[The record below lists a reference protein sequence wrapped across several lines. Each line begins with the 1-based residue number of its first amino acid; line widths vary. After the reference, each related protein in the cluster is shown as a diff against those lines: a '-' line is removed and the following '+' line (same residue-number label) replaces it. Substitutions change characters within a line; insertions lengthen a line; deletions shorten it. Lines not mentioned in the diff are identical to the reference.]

1 MIKINPEKLAG
12 LKTVDQLFDEKYG
25 EKGTP
30 TRDAFEAES
39 AAWYFGEL
47 MRERRKE
54 LKMTQ
59 ADLAERVNAKRTYIS
74 RVERGE
80 SDIQMSSFFKL
91 ASALGIRLCP
101 EFA

>member
-1 MIKINPEKLAG
+1 MVKINPDKLKD

-25 EKGTP
+25 KDSNQRRT
-30 TRDAFEAES
+30 AFEAES

-54 LKMTQ
+54 LNMTQ

-80 SDIQMSSFFKL
+80 SDIQMSSFFRL
-91 ASALGIRLCP
+91 ASALGIRICP

>member
-1 MIKINPEKLAG
+1 MRKLDSTKLAE

-25 EKGTP
+25 KEGTSKR
-30 TRDAFEAES
+30 TAFEADS

-54 LKMTQ
+54 LNMTQ
-59 ADLAERVNAKRTYIS
+59 QDLADKVNAKRTYIS

-80 SDIQMSSFFKL
+80 ADIQMSSFFRL
-91 ASALGIRLCP
+91 ATALGIRMRP
-101 EFA
+101 EFV

>member
-1 MIKINPEKLAG
+1 MVKINPDKLKD

-25 EKGTP
+25 KDGTQ
-30 TRDAFEAES
+30 RRAAFEAES

-54 LKMTQ
+54 LNMTQ

-80 SDIQMSSFFKL
+80 SDIQMSSFFRL
-91 ASALGIRLCP
+91 ASALCIRICP

>member
-1 MIKINPEKLAG
+1 MVKINPDKLKD

-25 EKGTP
+25 KDGTQRR
-30 TRDAFEAES
+30 TAFEAES

-54 LKMTQ
+54 LNMTQ

-80 SDIQMSSFFKL
+80 SDIQMSSFFRL
-91 ASALGIRLCP
+91 ASALGIRICP

>member
-1 MIKINPEKLAG
+1 MVKINPDKLKD

-25 EKGTP
+25 KDGTQ
-30 TRDAFEAES
+30 RRAAFEAES

-54 LKMTQ
+54 LNMTQ

-80 SDIQMSSFFKL
+80 GDIQMSSFFRL
-91 ASALGIRLCP
+91 ASALGIRICP

>member
-1 MIKINPEKLAG
+1 MRKLNDNKLAE

-25 EKGTP
+25 ENGST
-30 TRDAFEAES
+30 TRNAFEADS

-54 LKMTQ
+54 LNMTQ

-91 ASALGIRLCP
+91 ASALGIRIFP

>member
-1 MIKINPEKLAG
+1 MVKINPDKLKDQ
-12 LKTVDQLFDEKYG
+12 KTVDQLFDEKYG
-25 EKGTP
+25 KDGTQ
-30 TRDAFEAES
+30 RRAAFEAES

-54 LKMTQ
+54 LNMTQ

-80 SDIQMSSFFKL
+80 SDIQMSSFFRL
-91 ASALGIRLCP
+91 ASALGIRICP